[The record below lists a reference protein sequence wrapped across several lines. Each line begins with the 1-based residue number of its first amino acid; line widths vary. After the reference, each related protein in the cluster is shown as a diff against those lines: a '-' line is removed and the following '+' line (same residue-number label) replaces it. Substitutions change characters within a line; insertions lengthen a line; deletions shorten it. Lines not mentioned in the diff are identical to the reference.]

1 MGNRATGSI
10 DSWGPV
16 SIGISIT
23 LLQEVVGVV
32 QSIGVS
38 CGIRVVQS
46 VALESIFVGL
56 SGQVLSGGGLLCWS
70 VVRDKS
76 TIGMGNQATGSIDSW
91 GPVSISLGISILQKV
106 VGVVQSVGVASGIG
120 VVQSVTLDS
129 ILIGLGSQML
139 SRSSLL
145 GWSVV
150 RDEGTIGMGNQA
162 TGSIDSWGPVWICLS
177 QSRSNQREKCNK
189 GLHGNDISVVPS
201 RDSLELQPPC

>member
-1 MGNRATGSI
+1 M
-10 DSWGPV
+10 
-16 SIGISIT
+16 
-23 LLQEVVGVV
+23 QGV
-32 QSIGVS
+32 
-38 CGIRVVQS
+38 RVVQTVWVKSIS
-46 VALESIFVGL
+46 VTLESIFVGL
-56 SGQVLSGGGLLCWS
+56 SGQVLSGGSLLCWS
-70 VVRDKS
+70 VVRDES

-91 GPVSISLGISILQKV
+91 GPVSISISITLLQKV

-162 TGSIDSWGPVWICLS
+162 TGGVDSWGPVWICLS
-177 QSRSNQREKCNK
+177 QSRS
-189 GLHGNDISVVPS
+189 
-201 RDSLELQPPC
+201 

>member
-1 MGNRATGSI
+1 MGNQATGSI

-16 SIGISIT
+16 SMGLSISIT

-38 CGIRVVQS
+38 CGIRMVQS

-56 SGQVLSGGGLLCWS
+56 SGQVLSGSGLLCWS
-70 VVRDKS
+70 VVRDKG

-91 GPVSISLGISILQKV
+91 GPVSISLSVTFLQKV
-106 VGVVQSVGVASGIG
+106 VGVVQGVG
-120 VVQSVTLDS
+120 VVQSITLDS

-139 SRSSLL
+139 SSSSLL

-150 RDEGTIGMGNQA
+150 RDESTIGMSNQA
-162 TGSIDSWGPVWICLS
+162 TGGVDSWGPVWICLS

-189 GLHGNDISVVPS
+189 GLHGNGISVVPS

>member
-1 MGNRATGSI
+1 MGNQATGSI

-16 SIGISIT
+16 SISLSISIT

-56 SGQVLSGGGLLCWS
+56 SGQVLSGSGLLCWS
-70 VVRDKS
+70 VVRDKG

-91 GPVSISLGISILQKV
+91 GPVSISLSITLLQKV
-106 VGVVQSVGVASGIG
+106 VGVVQSVGVACGIG
-120 VVQSVTLDS
+120 VVQSITLDS

-139 SRSSLL
+139 SSSSLL

-150 RDEGTIGMGNQA
+150 RDESTVGMGN
-162 TGSIDSWGPVWICLS
+162 
-177 QSRSNQREKCNK
+177 
-189 GLHGNDISVVPS
+189 
-201 RDSLELQPPC
+201 